1 MGKSIQ
7 ILCVLAICLSLI
19 LSSCASA
26 PRSDSHFSG
35 TSRSAEASGEN
46 RMMTFSVML
55 ELVVKNTEETRNLLV
70 RQVGSNNGYIT
81 RTTQN
86 SVTAQIP
93 SENMDD
99 FLNYAR
105 TLGNVDNERKTGI
118 DVTDQY
124 RNDAIRLNSLITIR
138 DRYLAL
144 LERATNISD
153 LISIEREVERLTLEI
168 EGLEGRIQD
177 TELRVAYS
185 DITVRFRE
193 RVRPGPV
200 GWIFYGLYRGVRWL
214 FVWN

>member
-1 MGKSIQ
+1 MGKNVQ

-26 PRSDSHFSG
+26 PRSDNQFSG
-35 TSRSAEASGEN
+35 TSRSAEASLEN

-55 ELVVKNTEETRNLLV
+55 ELTVKNTEETRVLLIEE
-70 RQVGSNNGYIT
+70 VGSYNGYIT
-81 RTTQN
+81 RATQN
-86 SVTAQIP
+86 AITARIP
-93 SENMDD
+93 SENMGN

-105 TLGNVDNERKTGI
+105 TLGNVDNERQTGI

-124 RNDAIRLNSLITIR
+124 RNDVIRLDSFKTIR

-144 LERATNISD
+144 LDRANTISE
-153 LISIEREVERLTLEI
+153 LISIEREIERLTVEI
-168 EGLEGRIQD
+168 ERLEVRIHD
-177 TELRVAYS
+177 VELRVAYS
-185 DITVRFRE
+185 EITVRFRE

-200 GWIFYGLYRGVRWL
+200 GWIFYGLYRGVKWL